1 MLNGVSAAELISCGK
16 ARRRLAGTCEETFEN
31 YQQVRISGGSGLAGG
46 EGRTISK
53 HGAVPPLP
61 PLVITKSGG
70 VLIGIHLLLL
80 LWWML
85 LGLLD
90 R

>member
-1 MLNGVSAAELISCGK
+1 MLNRVSAAELISCGK
-16 ARRRLAGTCEETFEN
+16 ARRRLAGMCEETFEN

-53 HGAVPPLP
+53 HGVVPPP
-61 PLVITKSGG
+61 IVITKSGG

-80 LWWML
+80 LWRML